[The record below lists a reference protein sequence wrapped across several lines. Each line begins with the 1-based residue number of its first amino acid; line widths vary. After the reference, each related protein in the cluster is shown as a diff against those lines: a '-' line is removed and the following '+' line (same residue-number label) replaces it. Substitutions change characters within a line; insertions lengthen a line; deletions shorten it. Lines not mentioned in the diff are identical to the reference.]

1 MIWVQTRD
9 AFGGNRAMDRRRHL
23 RLSLS
28 LPVRI
33 WGMDAHAMPFMQL
46 ASAVN
51 ISSSG
56 ARIQGLRRQVRA
68 GEILEV
74 QMGEEKAQ
82 FRVTWVGKLGSRRQ
96 GQLGIERL
104 ASEPTIWDFN
114 FPHCVQHPQ
123 IPGRAQ

>member
-1 MIWVQTRD
+1 
-9 AFGGNRAMDRRRHL
+9 MDRRRHL

-74 QMGEEKAQ
+74 QMGEEKASIW
-82 FRVTWVGKLGSRRQ
+82 RVYMRRARSESESHGSTSGSRSESSAPA
-96 GQLGIERL
+96 GKGSW
-104 ASEPTIWDFN
+104 ASS
-114 FPHCVQHPQ
+114 
-123 IPGRAQ
+123 A